1 MISTSYSL
9 NRLEYIS
16 IYAFVNVF
24 PKTETASSMFGK
36 FLRSH
41 SFYANSLSLCKKTLP
56 GMVTNV

>member
-1 MISTSYSL
+1 
-9 NRLEYIS
+9 
-16 IYAFVNVF
+16 
-24 PKTETASSMFGK
+24 MFGK